1 MSLDCYM
8 LRAMQISGKQ
18 ANYSNK
24 KFIESEL
31 SLNQSRYYALELCQ
45 ASLDRLFLKDGNPKK
60 YLGPMPSTIDVLLQL
75 SMGLQYV
82 HEQKLVHRDIKPQNV
97 LIWVNPEKEEVLMK
111 WADFGLSK
119 PVNPRGS
126 YSMSEVKG
134 TTGWLAP
141 EILRLIESGDTRDTK
156 EMQIRGTVKTDV
168 FAEGLVF
175 GYFLLGGGHL
185 FGSRLSIQSNI
196 VNNKPVNLKSKYF
209 WCC

>member
-1 MSLDCYM
+1 MTE
-8 LRAMQISGKQ
+8 K
-18 ANYSNK
+18 
-24 KFIESEL
+24 SEL
-31 SLNQSRYYALELCQ
+31 SLNHSRYYALELCQ
-45 ASLDRLFLKDGNPKK
+45 ASLDRLFLEDGDPKK
-60 YLGPMPSTIDVLLQL
+60 YLGPMPSTINVLLQL
-75 SMGLQYV
+75 SKGLEYV

-97 LIWVNPEKEEVLMK
+97 LIWVNSGKNEQVLMK

-119 PVNPRGS
+119 PVNHRGS
-126 YSMSEVKG
+126 YSMSGVRG

-141 EILRLIESGDTRDTK
+141 EILKLIESGDNRDTK
-156 EMQIRGTVKTDV
+156 ETQIRGTVKTDV

-196 VNNKPVNLKSKYF
+196 VNNKPVNLTSKYF